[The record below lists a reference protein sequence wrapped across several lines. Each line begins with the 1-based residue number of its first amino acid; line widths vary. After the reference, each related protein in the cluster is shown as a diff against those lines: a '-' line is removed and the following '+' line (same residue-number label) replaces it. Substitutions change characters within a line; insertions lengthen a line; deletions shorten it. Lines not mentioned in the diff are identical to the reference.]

1 MHIKKLEKYKKGNF
15 KLKEKHI
22 YAQTKIKKIINHILN
37 KNLIGGSNDITNIRR
52 RITDTVTTT
61 LVDKSSLTMADIEKY
76 NAAIFKEYKTISRD
90 LTDME
95 RESLTQLIDADKAL
109 IGEFNKYQNLQ
120 SENYDNFDKP
130 EEMRY
135 TLLKMQKSLFDLQI
149 KILFKKANKI
159 NQKVNITPLLKVITD
174 KIEAMNKHIESEEI
188 SIIPNDT
195 DEYRVAVTQRQA
207 KNTLDT
213 YILELENIRSKI
225 QNMIKI
231 ISPNK
236 TNEYNSYNLAN
247 KINEINEIKSTLMTG
262 GFKYNETLIK
272 FISMCES
279 AIINI
284 NTKIDSINKTKSK
297 GTIQDSKYHKDIAD
311 IKDRYNELKSEFEKL
326 PIVAATD
333 IQSVYRENLIRKK
346 QEKEQALAKKITPLL
361 ASSTLE
367 ASSTPSLE
375 LLAAQTARQQE
386 AREQDAQA
394 QAAREREE
402 NTAREREVQIAKEQA
417 AQIARE
423 QAAQAIER
431 QALKERERAAREQEE
446 NTARER
452 QERELKAAREREV
465 QIAKEQAA
473 QIAREQAAQAIER
486 LALEERK
493 RAAREQ
499 EENTAR
505 ERQERELKAARERE
519 EQAARERE
527 VVIER
532 EAQSTDLIPPILS
545 NIINTIVSDKTNIP
559 EIKKFF
565 NSHLHLLN
573 TNEQLTDI
581 TTIIVNNNN
590 NNNTIPQDKF
600 QIFNSLYDR
609 YNSDI
614 NYKTIINKIF
624 EEYTKQI
631 IDIQVD
637 YMSKRISS
645 GTEYMISTFTDNY
658 NTVISTN
665 TQSITIKDIL
675 QKCIIQI
682 VKHII
687 NDEQDTILDLD
698 KFIKLVNSTEK
709 QISVGDLIL
718 YLNTTVDIVS

>member
-431 QALKERERAAREQEE
+431 
-446 NTARER
+446 
-452 QERELKAAREREV
+452 
-465 QIAKEQAA
+465 
-473 QIAREQAAQAIER
+473 

>member
-452 QERELKAAREREV
+452 QERELKAARERE
-465 QIAKEQAA
+465 
-473 QIAREQAAQAIER
+473 
-486 LALEERK
+486 
-493 RAAREQ
+493 
-499 EENTAR
+499 
-505 ERQERELKAARERE
+505 